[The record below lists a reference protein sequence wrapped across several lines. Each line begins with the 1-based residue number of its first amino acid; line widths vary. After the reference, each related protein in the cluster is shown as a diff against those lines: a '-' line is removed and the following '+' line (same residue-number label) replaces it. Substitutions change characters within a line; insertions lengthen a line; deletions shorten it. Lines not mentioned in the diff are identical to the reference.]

1 MNYDLTKK
9 DERRKFVQYANRLL
23 AKERTNVRIV
33 DESHRTLSQNC
44 YIHVLCRI
52 LAVDIGVTEYYAKQV
67 YFKECAN
74 KDLFVRI
81 TKDSITGEMVKIIR
95 STTELTIQEM
105 RKAISNF
112 RQWAFE
118 NGYYL
123 PEANLNDDGT
133 MSFASDVDKDA
144 FHDADIKTSKLESV
158 I

>member
-1 MNYDLTKK
+1 M
-9 DERRKFVQYANRLL
+9 
-23 AKERTNVRIV
+23 
-33 DESHRTLSQNC
+33 
-44 YIHVLCRI
+44 
-52 LAVDIGVTEYYAKQV
+52 
-67 YFKECAN
+67 
-74 KDLFVRI
+74 
-81 TKDSITGEMVKIIR
+81 KIIR

-133 MSFASDVDKDA
+133 MSFASDIDKDA